1 LTWSLSVTL
10 GAGMEL
16 RQALALSL
24 RSTQS
29 WRYVAQIEPIWRSI
43 RGGSELHEAMTKT
56 GVFPRRIVDAIAVG
70 ERSGRLSETMEL
82 LAEQYQD
89 EARAALTVLTRLAGM
104 GVWVMVAG
112 LIIFLIFRIFSQ
124 YIGVLNNA
132 INGK

>member
-1 LTWSLSVTL
+1 
-10 GAGMEL
+10 
-16 RQALALSL
+16 
-24 RSTQS
+24 
-29 WRYVAQIEPIWRSI
+29 
-43 RGGSELHEAMTKT
+43 
-56 GVFPRRIVDAIAVG
+56 
-70 ERSGRLSETMEL
+70 MEL